1 MQIKLAVNEN
11 GVKELIMIEMQG
23 NFEIKG
29 NIAAQKLGNFIW
41 HENGTATL
49 AIGHQL
55 FEGKLVEMNQAFL
68 MINKGEMQ
76 SINHETKECGIYAI
90 VKRKVVFKNRPKSV
104 IAKHL
109 KVSE

>member
-1 MQIKLAVNEN
+1 MWKRKKFFKQLFRN

-55 FEGKLVEMNQAFL
+55 FEGKLVSSKFFL
-68 MINKGEMQ
+68 L
-76 SINHETKECGIYAI
+76 IY
-90 VKRKVVFKNRPKSV
+90 RCSR
-104 IAKHL
+104 
-109 KVSE
+109 